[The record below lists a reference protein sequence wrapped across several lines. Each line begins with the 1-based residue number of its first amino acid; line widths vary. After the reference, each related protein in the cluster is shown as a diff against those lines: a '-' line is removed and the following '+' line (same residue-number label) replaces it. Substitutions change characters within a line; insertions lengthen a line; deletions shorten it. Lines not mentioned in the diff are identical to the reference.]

1 MSEQLYLTTELKK
14 ELERLGLD
22 SDLEKYVVFSQSRMH
37 NLNEISDLIVL
48 EKILRDLKDNIV
60 TIKNITNGI

>member
-22 SDLEKYVVFSQSRMH
+22 SDLGKYVIFSQSRMH
-37 NLNEISDLIVL
+37 NVNEISDLIVL
-48 EKILRDLKDNIV
+48 EKILRDLKNNIV
-60 TIKNITNGI
+60 TIKNTTNGI